1 MPPLQAQRQ
10 FTNPT
15 GNLQFGSGSYQYF
28 DGGYLA
34 ITQDVFVVSINYR
47 TNSIYFF
54 HTGCPTDYLQVF
66 GFSNSPEIPF
76 GSQNSSILDQR
87 FALQWVQQNIAA
99 FDGDHA
105 RITIFG
111 ESAGG
116 ESVKQLLANPPS
128 PRLFSAAI
136 LQSQNTG
143 LVGNG
148 LISYELTL
156 ANFNCTDIACL
167 GDVDTMAV
175 KSYTEKNS
183 LILPPVNGDGT
194 PIDDVKPSIVKK
206 KWARVATFFG

>member
-1 MPPLQAQRQ
+1 M
-10 FTNPT
+10 
-15 GNLQFGSGSYQYF
+15 
-28 DGGYLA
+28 
-34 ITQDVFVVSINYR
+34 
-47 TNSIYFF
+47 
-54 HTGCPTDYLQVF
+54 
-66 GFSNSPEIPF
+66 
-76 GSQNSSILDQR
+76 
-87 FALQWVQQNIAA
+87 
-99 FDGDHA
+99 
-105 RITIFG
+105 
-111 ESAGG
+111 
-116 ESVKQLLANPPS
+116 KQLLANPPS

-206 KWARVATFFG
+206 K